1 MIYHAHGR
9 NWVDFGQFD
18 CLKAK
23 KEQTFWSIDLNLL
36 SILTFDFLFLWTGL
50 NFELVLNFS
59 NLSSPPVLT
68 IFWLLVPTFIPIM
81 VFIVS
86 KLKNNIG
93 RSHPNNL
100 CKISETVNGSKPLIK
115 HYCAI
120 LYIYEYKIAQK
131 RILDFL
137 GIKVETSLTSDWL
150 TSDWSKFEVALFCWC
165 ATFLQSFLFL
175 WNL

>member
-1 MIYHAHGR
+1 MIHHAHGR

-68 IFWLLVPTFIPIM
+68 IFWLLVSIFIPIK
-81 VFIVS
+81 VFVIL
-86 KLKNNIG
+86 KLKNNIKLG
-93 RSHPNNL
+93 HIP
-100 CKISETVNGSKPLIK
+100 I
-115 HYCAI
+115 
-120 LYIYEYKIAQK
+120 IYVQ
-131 RILDFL
+131 FL
-137 GIKVETSLTSDWL
+137 RL
-150 TSDWSKFEVALFCWC
+150 
-165 ATFLQSFLFL
+165 
-175 WNL
+175 